1 MDNRLFV
8 AYKPAGMVSNHFLS
22 RIKRRYNIKKAGFS
36 GTLDPFAEGVL
47 IIAFG
52 QFTKLF
58 RFLKK
63 APKTYRA
70 TLWIGAKSP
79 TLDSEQIQSVQ
90 EMMPFHPDSIH
101 FILNSLV
108 GELTYLPPK
117 YSAKKIEGQRAYDLA
132 RKEQD
137 FELHAITSRVYD
149 CHLVHYAHPFLTFE
163 ITISEG
169 GYIRSIGEM
178 IAQKLGFDGCLSAL
192 NRLNEGKFVY
202 QDELELDPLT
212 YLDVEKNEYLG
223 DKNDIL
229 LGRKLLVEHFA
240 NQTEGIYQLVI
251 DEMLS
256 IVQISANG
264 VEYLL
269 NLLSLKKASSC

>member
-8 AYKPAGMVSNHFLS
+8 AYKPATMVSNHFLG
-22 RIKRRYNIKKAGFS
+22 RIKRRYNVKKAGFS
-36 GTLDPFAEGVL
+36 GTLDPFAQGVL

-70 TLWIGAKSP
+70 TLWIGVTSP
-79 TLDSEQIQSVQ
+79 TLDIEKVEKVEQ
-90 EMMPFHPDSIH
+90 MAPFHPDSVN
-101 FILNSLV
+101 FILQNMV
-108 GELTYLPPK
+108 GEKTYLPPK
-117 YSAKKIEGQRAYDLA
+117 YSAKKVDGQRAYDLA
-132 RKEQD
+132 RSDKE
-137 FELHAITSRVYD
+137 FELKAITSTIYD

-169 GYIRSIGEM
+169 GYVRSIGAL
-178 IAQKLGFDGCLSAL
+178 IAERLGFSGCLSAL
-192 NRLNEGKFVY
+192 ERLNEGDFVY
-202 QDELELDPLT
+202 DNEKELNPLD
-212 YLDVEKNEYLG
+212 YLDLPHNRYLG
-223 DKNDIL
+223 ENEDIL
-229 LGRKLLVEHFA
+229 LGRKLLVENFE
-240 NQTEGIYQLVI
+240 NQEEGIYQILI

-256 IVQISANG
+256 VVEISANG

-269 NLLSLKKASSC
+269 NSISLKA